1 MKKEQV
7 IKMWKQGYT
16 KKKIVEEY
24 FEDYS
29 REIILR
35 SGTQKK
41 PSKNTLKEQAQIQV
55 ERILLEWW
63 RKEVLED
70 AKNK

>member
-1 MKKEQV
+1 MEKAEV

-24 FEDYS
+24 LEDYA
-29 REIILR
+29 RKTLAR

-41 PSKNTLKEQAQIQV
+41 PSMSVLKEQAQKQV
-55 ERILLEWW
+55 ENILLEWW
-63 RKEVLED
+63 KEEVLEV
-70 AKNK
+70 K